1 LNYNFL
7 YKEKKMGTA
16 LLPLKYSLVKF
27 MNGKTSITPE
37 ELLERAKDNYGCERQ
52 LSLDNVE
59 KHLSALRASGLIE
72 MVNVELNGNGD
83 LNCFY
88 KLTAYGQSRLK
99 KYVPEN

>member
-1 LNYNFL
+1 
-7 YKEKKMGTA
+7 MGTA

-27 MNGKTSITPE
+27 MNGKTGITPE
-37 ELLERAKDNYGCERQ
+37 ELLEGAKKIYGNERQ
-52 LSLDNVE
+52 LSLVNVE
-59 KHLSALRASGLIE
+59 KHLAALRASGLIE

-83 LNCFY
+83 LHCFY